1 MRVLAPDQIRDLNFD
16 TRIDGVHAV
25 MQVAPREISNSATRE
40 RIVIRTTAEES
51 GGELL
56 AFELFLPPGGHVPAR
71 HAHPHQQETF
81 TVISG
86 ELEFHVKRR
95 VVRARAGEV
104 VVVAPRC
111 EHWFGNRG
119 ALLAHA
125 LVEVRPALRMESL
138 LEASAAVTRQ
148 PRLQRL
154 SSLARLLLEFQ
165 AELAAPIVPAP
176 LLRVLLAPFAGRHGV
191 RT

>member
-1 MRVLAPDQIRDLNFD
+1 
-16 TRIDGVHAV
+16 
-25 MQVAPREISNSATRE
+25 MQVAAREISNPATRE

-51 GGELL
+51 GGELM

-71 HAHPHQQETF
+71 HAHPHQQECF
-81 TVISG
+81 KVISG
-86 ELEFHVKRR
+86 ELEFHVGRR

-104 VVVAPRC
+104 VIIPPQR

-138 LEASAAVTRQ
+138 LVASADVTRQ

-154 SSLARLLLEFQ
+154 SGLARLLLEFQ

-176 LLRVLLAPFAGRHGV
+176 LLRVLLAPFAGRHHV
-191 RT
+191 RGRL